1 MKKNPLLKSGI
12 TLLILAA
19 SSIGPASAGSSEGS
33 LYTDLQTLTQPTQ
46 WTNTAVR
53 GAEGPIRSGN
63 MQPATND
70 IHESISKYQAAPQ
83 GEMNSSKRDPQDP
96 MRSAP
101 PVCKYREFTR
111 DRH

>member
-1 MKKNPLLKSGI
+1 MKKNLLLKSAI

-46 WTNTAVR
+46 WTNTAAR
-53 GAEGPIRSGN
+53 GAEGPIRSDN

-70 IHESISKYQAAPQ
+70 IHESISKYQPVPQ
-83 GEMNSSKRDPQDP
+83 GEMNSSQRGMQGP
-96 MRSAP
+96 MRSEP
-101 PVCKYREFTR
+101 TR
-111 DRH
+111 TQIP